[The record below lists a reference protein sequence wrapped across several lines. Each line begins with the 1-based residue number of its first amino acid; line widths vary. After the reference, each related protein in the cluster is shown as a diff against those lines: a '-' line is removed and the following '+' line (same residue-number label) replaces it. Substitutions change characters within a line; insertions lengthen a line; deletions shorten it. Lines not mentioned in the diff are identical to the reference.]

1 MKKLKGLFIA
11 LLCAF
16 FLPTV
21 VNAASASISV
31 RTSGQAVVGNTITA
45 TVNIS
50 SGSAMG
56 SWQYVISYDSSKLQ
70 LVSGQTSVADYTTS
84 ASGVYNQSYT
94 MRFKVLQSGNASINV
109 GSYLIYAIDESQMS
123 VSVSNASI
131 SAITQAELQASYSK
145 NNNLKGLAIEGY
157 ELEQEF
163 NKDTLEYTAKVPSTV
178 DKINIIA
185 NVEDSTASVE
195 GAGEQ
200 EVKEGA
206 NSFEIVVTAQNGTP
220 KTYKLVVTVEDINP
234 IKVKLDGKDYTVV
247 KRADNIEKKPIGFE
261 ETTLKLGEIEVPAF
275 KNKKLGLTLVG
286 IKDKDGKVRL
296 AIYDN
301 GKYSAYNE
309 LTSNNLT
316 IYLLE
321 LKELKGFKKSTVDIN
336 GIKTEGY
343 KFRSG
348 SEFIIVYGKNVET
361 GEENFYVYD
370 SLEKSFQRYNDEQI
384 KALEKQVKTYTYVI
398 FAFGGCLILVFI
410 CFIISAMSK
419 SKRKK
424 KMKQLE
430 LQKTKEISTEEI
442 KEESKK
448 VNKKAK
454 KAEELKE
461 EPKEEKIEEEE
472 VDDYFSDL
480 KPKNKKKKRG

>member
-11 LLCAF
+11 LLFTF
-16 FLPTV
+16 FIPTV
-21 VNAASASISV
+21 VNAASASISI

-45 TVNIS
+45 TVNLS
-50 SGSAMG
+50 SGTAMG
-56 SWQYVISYDSSKLQ
+56 SWQYVVSYDSSKLQ
-70 LVSGQTSVADYTTS
+70 LVSGQTSVADYTSS
-84 ASGVYNQSYT
+84 ADGVYNQSYT

-131 SAITQAELQASYSK
+131 YAMTQAELQASYSK
-145 NNNLKGLAIEGY
+145 NNNLKSLDIEGY
-157 ELEQEF
+157 KLEQEF

-195 GAGEQ
+195 GAGEK

-206 NSFEIVVTAQNGTP
+206 NPFEIVVTAQNGTP

-234 IKVKLDGKDYTVV
+234 IKVKLDGIDYTVV
-247 KRADNIEKKPIGFE
+247 KRADNIEKKPIGFD
-261 ETTLKLGEIEVPAF
+261 ETTLKIGEIEVPAF
-275 KNKKLGLTLVG
+275 KSKKLGLTLVAV
-286 IKDKDGKVRL
+286 KDKAGKVRL

-301 GKYSAYNE
+301 GKYSPYNE

-321 LKELKGFKKSTVDIN
+321 LKELKGFKKTSVDIN
-336 GIKTEGY
+336 GIKTDGY

-348 SEFIIVYGKNVET
+348 SEFVIVYGKNVET

-370 SLEKSFQRYNDEQI
+370 SLEKSFQRYNDEQV
-384 KALEKQVKTYTYVI
+384 KAMEKQLKTYKYVVY
-398 FAFGGCLILVFI
+398 AFGGSLILIFI
-410 CFIISAMSK
+410 CFIISAISK

-424 KMKQLE
+424 KLKQLE

-448 VNKKAK
+448 VSKKNKKQ
-454 KAEELKE
+454 EEVIE
-461 EPKEEKIEEEE
+461 ESKVEEEE
-472 VDDYFSDL
+472 EDDYFSDL
-480 KPKNKKKKRG
+480 KPRNKKKKR